1 MSDKKFTISD
11 IEEIKFQADNIA
23 GLTNVFV
30 LFLDFTKEN
39 EFLRGGMECLV
50 HEAKRLQT
58 DCDDLLEKLF
68 PSKILIK
75 ESEPDNIS
83 D

>member
-11 IEEIKFQADNIA
+11 IEEIKFQADNIV
-23 GLTNVFV
+23 GLTNIFA

-68 PSKILIK
+68 PSKN
-75 ESEPDNIS
+75 SVVDNTS

>member
-23 GLTNVFV
+23 GLTNVFA

-39 EFLRGGMECLV
+39 EFLRGSMECLV

-68 PSKILIK
+68 PSKN
-75 ESEPDNIS
+75 SVVDNTS

>member
-11 IEEIKFQADNIA
+11 IEEIKFQADNIV
-23 GLTNVFV
+23 GLTNIFA
-30 LFLDFTKEN
+30 LLLDFTKEN

-68 PSKILIK
+68 PSKN
-75 ESEPDNIS
+75 SVVDNTS

>member
-1 MSDKKFTISD
+1 MNNTEKRIKISEV
-11 IEEIKFQADNIA
+11 EEIKFQADNIA
-23 GLTNVFV
+23 GLTNVFA

-68 PSKILIK
+68 PSKN
-75 ESEPDNIS
+75 SVVDNTS

>member
-23 GLTNVFV
+23 GLTNVFA

-58 DCDDLLEKLF
+58 DFDDLLEKLF
-68 PSKILIK
+68 PSKN
-75 ESEPDNIS
+75 SVVDNTS